1 MLLRT
6 NNPVIIPRNH
16 WMEKAW
22 VFATA
27 GDLTIM
33 NALLSALK
41 YPNENSSDI
50 DEFKQPP
57 KPCERIKN
65 TFCGT

>member
-1 MLLRT
+1 MKK

-16 WMEKAW
+16 WVEKAL
-22 VFATA
+22 VSATS
-27 GDLTIM
+27 GDLTTM
-33 NALLSALK
+33 NLLLNALEHP
-41 YPNENSSDI
+41 YENSNDI